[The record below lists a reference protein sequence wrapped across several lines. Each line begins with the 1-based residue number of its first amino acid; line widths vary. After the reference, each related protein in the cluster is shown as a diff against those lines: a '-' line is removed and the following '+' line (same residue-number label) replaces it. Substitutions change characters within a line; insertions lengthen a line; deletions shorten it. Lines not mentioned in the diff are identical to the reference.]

1 MNTPASPS
9 RSATRLDFR
18 TLEFFAEAVQ
28 LLEARPFQHRVQFFV
43 YSKMLDELREAV
55 AQPRM
60 RRHAQGL
67 ASTYPA
73 IAEILQDFQIDTG
86 IARRE
91 EQCPELD
98 GLMRRVMG

>member
-1 MNTPASPS
+1 MKTPAFPI
-9 RSATRLDFR
+9 RSAARLDFR
-18 TLEFFAEAVQ
+18 TLQFFAEAVQ

-60 RRHAQGL
+60 RHQAQGL
-67 ASTYPA
+67 ASAYPA
-73 IAEILQDFQIDTG
+73 IAEILQDFAINAG

-91 EQCPELD
+91 ARCPELD
-98 GLMRRVMG
+98 GLLRRVMG